1 MKVEKDS
8 KGDCWIISHRRC
20 GVTECIFVT
29 IEELFVLAFE
39 SRKILD
45 EWRKL

>member
-8 KGDCWIISHRRC
+8 KGDSWIISHRRC

-29 IEELFVLAFE
+29 GDELIDLAVCLRGALGE
-39 SRKILD
+39 LD
-45 EWRKL
+45 I